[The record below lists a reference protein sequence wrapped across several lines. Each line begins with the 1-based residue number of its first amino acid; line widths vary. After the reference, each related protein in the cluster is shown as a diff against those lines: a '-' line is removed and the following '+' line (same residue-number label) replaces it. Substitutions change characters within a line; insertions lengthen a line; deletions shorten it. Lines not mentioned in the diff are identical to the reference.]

1 MERQAE
7 IAVDS
12 ANQLGE
18 GVVWSPERRRILW
31 TDILGKAFWS
41 FDPTTRAAEK
51 IDLPERLGCFAP
63 LAGAAI
69 LAGFA
74 SGLARYDLVSGLREP
89 LAEIEADLP
98 TTRVNDGKLDRRG
111 RLVFGTMDEAEN
123 RRPLGHVWS
132 YDGRSPPRILFD
144 DILISNSIAFSPDG
158 RRMYFAD
165 TPHKR
170 IFVFDYDL
178 ETGDVSNRRLFVEV
192 GAEGGFPDG
201 STVDAEGFLW
211 NAEWG
216 GARVVRYTPDGRV
229 DRVLPIP
236 CSQVTCCAFGGED
249 LSTLFVTSARTG
261 LSATALAAQP
271 QAGALFMARTNVRGL
286 ADAPFRGLTKP
297 QTGA

>member
-1 MERQAE
+1 
-7 IAVDS
+7 
-12 ANQLGE
+12 
-18 GVVWSPERRRILW
+18 
-31 TDILGKAFWS
+31 
-41 FDPTTRAAEK
+41 
-51 IDLPERLGCFAP
+51 
-63 LAGAAI
+63 
-69 LAGFA
+69 
-74 SGLARYDLVSGLREP
+74 
-89 LAEIEADLP
+89 
-98 TTRVNDGKLDRRG
+98 
-111 RLVFGTMDEAEN
+111 
-123 RRPLGHVWS
+123 
-132 YDGRSPPRILFD
+132 
-144 DILISNSIAFSPDG
+144 
-158 RRMYFAD
+158 MYFAD

-229 DRVLPIP
+229 DQVLPIP